1 MGSRSSNW
9 CGADVS
15 RVDVLS
21 GACRF
26 CGSVPQ
32 SLGLKGCAYCG
43 RGPSHYPNG
52 RALPDWRTIG
62 LTAPR
67 PSGVPDVGYVE
78 YRMEWRDQFGV
89 LRSDVWPKP

>member
-1 MGSRSSNW
+1 LFPDRPALSNIRPTLQEDIAEMAAAW
-9 CGADVS
+9 
-15 RVDVLS
+15 RE
-21 GACRF
+21 
-26 CGSVPQ
+26 
-32 SLGLKGCAYCG
+32 G
-43 RGPSHYPNG
+43 RPMRNG
-52 RALPDWRTIG
+52 IPVYTRLPDWRTIG